1 MAHTIKLINMLS
13 KQVIES
19 LGDAKGH
26 IRNALAYAARN
37 ERTVTVNAIA
47 RLLNDVESLQDFD
60 GMLDTIEEH
69 ERTKKS

>member
-1 MAHTIKLINMLS
+1 MEALMLS

-60 GMLDTIEEH
+60 GMLDIIDKHEEDS
-69 ERTKKS
+69 KS

>member
-1 MAHTIKLINMLS
+1 MLS

-37 ERTVTVNAIA
+37 ERTCTVNQIA
-47 RLLNDVESLQDFD
+47 KILNDIENLQSFDSLLDKLDQEIHTES
-60 GMLDTIEEH
+60 
-69 ERTKKS
+69 

>member
-1 MAHTIKLINMLS
+1 MLS
-13 KQVIES
+13 KHVIES

-47 RLLNDVESLQDFD
+47 RLLNDIESLQGFD
-60 GMLDTIEEH
+60 DLMDKLDQEINTEI
-69 ERTKKS
+69 

>member
-1 MAHTIKLINMLS
+1 MLS

-26 IRNALAYAARN
+26 VRNALAYAARN

-47 RLLNDVESLQDFD
+47 RLLNDVESLQSFD
-60 GMLDTIEEH
+60 SLLDTIDEH
-69 ERTKKS
+69 EESNRS

>member
-1 MAHTIKLINMLS
+1 MEVLMLS

-26 IRNALAYAARN
+26 LRNALAYAARN

-60 GMLDTIEEH
+60 GMLDIIDEH
-69 ERTKKS
+69 ERTNKS

>member
-1 MAHTIKLINMLS
+1 MLS

-37 ERTVTVNAIA
+37 ELTITVNAIA

-60 GMLDTIEEH
+60 GMLDIIDDH
-69 ERTKKS
+69 ERSNKS

>member
-1 MAHTIKLINMLS
+1 VLS

-47 RLLNDVESLQDFD
+47 RLLNDVESLQSFD
-60 GMLDTIEEH
+60 SLLDTIDEH
-69 ERTKKS
+69 EESNRS

>member
-1 MAHTIKLINMLS
+1 MEEKVLS

-37 ERTVTVNAIA
+37 ERTITVNAIA

-60 GMLDTIEEH
+60 GLLDTIEEH
-69 ERTKKS
+69 ERTNKS

>member
-1 MAHTIKLINMLS
+1 MRVKSYTMTLS

-37 ERTVTVNAIA
+37 ERTITVNAIA
-47 RLLNDVESLQDFD
+47 RLLNDVESLQSFD
-60 GMLDTIEEH
+60 GMLDIMEEH
-69 ERTKKS
+69 EDSNRS

>member
-1 MAHTIKLINMLS
+1 MLS

-47 RLLNDVESLQDFD
+47 RLLNDVESLEDFD
-60 GMLDTIEEH
+60 GMLDILDKQEE
-69 ERTKKS
+69 ESNRS

>member
-1 MAHTIKLINMLS
+1 MALS

-60 GMLDTIEEH
+60 GMLDIIDKHEE
-69 ERTKKS
+69 ESNRSC

>member
-1 MAHTIKLINMLS
+1 MLS

-47 RLLNDVESLQDFD
+47 RLLNDVESLQSFD
-60 GMLDTIEEH
+60 SLLGTIDEH
-69 ERTKKS
+69 EESNRS

>member
-1 MAHTIKLINMLS
+1 MLS

-37 ERTVTVNAIA
+37 ERTVTVKDIA
-47 RLLNDVESLQDFD
+47 RLLNDIESLQGFD
-60 GMLDTIEEH
+60 TMLDKLDEEIH
-69 ERTKKS
+69 TKR

>member
-1 MAHTIKLINMLS
+1 MLS

-47 RLLNDVESLQDFD
+47 RLLNDVESLQSFD
-60 GMLDTIEEH
+60 SLLDTIDEH
-69 ERTKKS
+69 EESNRS

>member
-1 MAHTIKLINMLS
+1 MEALMLS

-60 GMLDTIEEH
+60 GMLDIIDKHEE
-69 ERTKKS
+69 ESKS

>member
-1 MAHTIKLINMLS
+1 MLS

-47 RLLNDVESLQDFD
+47 RLLNDVESLQSFD
-60 GMLDTIEEH
+60 SLLDTIDEH
-69 ERTKKS
+69 EESNKS

>member
-1 MAHTIKLINMLS
+1 MTLS

-37 ERTVTVNAIA
+37 ERTITVNAIA
-47 RLLNDVESLQDFD
+47 RLLNDVESLQSFD
-60 GMLDTIEEH
+60 GMLDIMEEH
-69 ERTKKS
+69 EDSNR

>member
-1 MAHTIKLINMLS
+1 MMVFENTMTLS

-37 ERTVTVNAIA
+37 ERTITVNAIA
-47 RLLNDVESLQDFD
+47 KLLHDVEHLQDFD
-60 GMLDTIEEH
+60 GLMDTIEEH
-69 ERTKKS
+69 EHNNKS

>member
-1 MAHTIKLINMLS
+1 MLS

-47 RLLNDVESLQDFD
+47 RLLNDIESMQGFD
-60 GMLDTIEEH
+60 TMLDKLDEEIH
-69 ERTKKS
+69 TKQ

>member
-1 MAHTIKLINMLS
+1 MALS

-19 LGDAKGH
+19 LDDAKGH

-37 ERTVTVNAIA
+37 ERTITVNAIA

-69 ERTKKS
+69 ERNNKS

>member
-1 MAHTIKLINMLS
+1 MLS

-26 IRNALAYAARN
+26 IRNALANAARN

-60 GMLDTIEEH
+60 GLLDTIEKH
-69 ERTKKS
+69 EESNKS

>member
-1 MAHTIKLINMLS
+1 MLS

-26 IRNALAYAARN
+26 ILNALAYAARN
-37 ERTVTVNAIA
+37 ERTITVNAIA

-69 ERTKKS
+69 ERKITE

>member
-1 MAHTIKLINMLS
+1 MEVKVLS
-13 KQVIES
+13 KQLIES

-60 GMLDTIEEH
+60 GMLDIIDKHEE
-69 ERTKKS
+69 ESNRS

>member
-1 MAHTIKLINMLS
+1 MTLS

-37 ERTVTVNAIA
+37 ERTITVNAIA

-60 GMLDTIEEH
+60 GMLDIIDKHEE
-69 ERTKKS
+69 ESNRS

>member
-1 MAHTIKLINMLS
+1 MLS

-47 RLLNDVESLQDFD
+47 RLLNDVESLQSFD
-60 GMLDTIEEH
+60 TLMDTIEEH
-69 ERTKKS
+69 EQSNKS

>member
-1 MAHTIKLINMLS
+1 MLS

-47 RLLNDVESLQDFD
+47 RLLNDVESLQSFD
-60 GMLDTIEEH
+60 SLMDTIEEH
-69 ERTKKS
+69 EDSNKS

>member
-1 MAHTIKLINMLS
+1 MTLS

-26 IRNALAYAARN
+26 IRNALAYAARH
-37 ERTVTVNAIA
+37 ERPVTINAIA

-60 GMLDTIEEH
+60 NLMDTIEKH
-69 ERTKKS
+69 EDSNKL

>member
-1 MAHTIKLINMLS
+1 MLS

-47 RLLNDVESLQDFD
+47 RLLNDVESLQSFD
-60 GMLDTIEEH
+60 SLMDTIEEH
-69 ERTKKS
+69 EESNKS

>member
-1 MAHTIKLINMLS
+1 MEVKVLS

-47 RLLNDVESLQDFD
+47 RLLKDVESLQDFD
-60 GMLDTIEEH
+60 GMLDIIDKHEE
-69 ERTKKS
+69 ESNRS

>member
-1 MAHTIKLINMLS
+1 MLS

-37 ERTVTVNAIA
+37 ARTVTVNAIA

-60 GMLDTIEEH
+60 GMLYIIDDH
-69 ERTKKS
+69 ERSNKS